1 MKNAK
6 DKAAEL
12 WKRHTFYYKE
22 PDLETKQRIA
32 LQIAEII
39 RVLRN
44 YDIEDLEYWN
54 KVSIEIYKIND

>member
-22 PDLETKQRIA
+22 DSLISKQRIA

-39 RVLRN
+39 RTLRE
-44 YDIEDLEYWN
+44 YDIEDLDYWN
-54 KVSIEIYKIND
+54 KVSLEIYKIND

>member
-6 DKAAEL
+6 DKANDL
-12 WKRHTFYYKE
+12 WIRHRFYYDE
-22 PDLETKQRIA
+22 PDLISKQRIA

-39 RVLRN
+39 RVLRD

-54 KVSIEIYKIND
+54 KVSLEVYKIND